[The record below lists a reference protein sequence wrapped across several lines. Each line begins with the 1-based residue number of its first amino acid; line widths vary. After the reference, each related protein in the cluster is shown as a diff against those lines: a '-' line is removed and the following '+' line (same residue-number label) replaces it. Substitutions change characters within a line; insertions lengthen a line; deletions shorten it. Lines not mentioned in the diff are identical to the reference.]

1 MLGFKPKKI
10 EMREEEDFGIGQ
22 ERDEMKIR
30 PVVPYEGKKWFEV
43 QEGVYDF
50 TRLPGSFVKYDED
63 VVRYNINKVARPI
76 SITI

>member
-1 MLGFKPKKI
+1 
-10 EMREEEDFGIGQ
+10 
-22 ERDEMKIR
+22 MKIR
-30 PVVPYEGKKWFEV
+30 PVVLYEGKKWFEV

-50 TRLPGSFVKYDED
+50 TRLPGSFVKFDED